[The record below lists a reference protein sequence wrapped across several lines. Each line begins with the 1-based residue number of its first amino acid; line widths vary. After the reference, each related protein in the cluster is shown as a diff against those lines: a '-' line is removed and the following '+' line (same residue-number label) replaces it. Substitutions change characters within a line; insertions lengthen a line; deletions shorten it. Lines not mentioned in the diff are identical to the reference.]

1 MGPSSLHRFEY
12 ASWLNNFYQFSEKYP
27 DNQESFIGKWFHNLK
42 LNYFTST
49 KLAKFSYHNLL
60 STFRLKENLIFFRCA
75 TKEANRL
82 KLDVSALRNISA
94 KSLCSWTGLGPQPS
108 LLVVPSDAS
117 SLIAADSSECSVP
130 FPISWRETC
139 CSTTAMCRFSFRIFL
154 SPDIICT
161 LKWLTPLCVLYNVQ
175 IVSLYL

>member
-1 MGPSSLHRFEY
+1 MISYFKAKLFHKYETSKIQSS
-12 ASWLNNFYQFSEKYP
+12 
-27 DNQESFIGKWFHNLK
+27 
-42 LNYFTST
+42 
-49 KLAKFSYHNLL
+49 NLL

-161 LKWLTPLCVLYNVQ
+161 LKWLTPLWVLYNVQ